1 MKENMQPVAIYHRV
15 MRRENFETAAKD
27 LIGLLA
33 EAQKTQPDRPRKLY
47 LDIDG
52 HRNEA
57 GGFDADMLEL
67 QKEFGIGFLLQYFTE
82 VHFPL
87 GTIANQGEQNNDVPD
102 HFEIF
107 HAAENGDDS
116 LNKLYLENYTNTEFM
131 SEKDVF
137 EFLSS
142 VSKFLKKFSEQ
153 RDVLSGGVRDPLGL
167 LQGWS
172 QYMRDLMIELF
183 NSFIYGNLLSVSAMT
198 RALIESYVYVRILLE
213 DASGKRL
220 GEWCLCSLLS
230 GKGGF
235 GKKREEKL
243 QDIVAGIC
251 QTLELDRR
259 ECCARLK
266 KGRQNGWLSEIV
278 GKNRVTF
285 WDACKYLGEPEIY
298 DDFQT
303 ASAFVH
309 GQDIVSKCIPFT
321 FYTSIYHK
329 LYIMMH
335 YCFRTVRLYPSA
347 EKFEDE
353 MGRLEEELMN
363 LSENYL

>member
-213 DASGKRL
+213 DASGIRL

-235 GKKREEKL
+235 GKKEKRS
-243 QDIVAGIC
+243 C
-251 QTLELDRR
+251 RTLWR
-259 ECCARLK
+259 
-266 KGRQNGWLSEIV
+266 
-278 GKNRVTF
+278 
-285 WDACKYLGEPEIY
+285 
-298 DDFQT
+298 
-303 ASAFVH
+303 AS
-309 GQDIVSKCIPFT
+309 
-321 FYTSIYHK
+321 
-329 LYIMMH
+329 
-335 YCFRTVRLYPSA
+335 VRLW
-347 EKFEDE
+347 
-353 MGRLEEELMN
+353 N
-363 LSENYL
+363 